1 MKAPVF
7 TAAVLVVISAPL
19 LPAADPQLV
28 SLVMP
33 DAKVLA
39 GVNVSQ
45 AKASPLGQYLLTQLT
60 QMKDAHLQQLATLTG
75 FDPTRDVQEV
85 LMASNGAPGGKM
97 GLVLARGT
105 FDANRLQAMIQMAGG
120 TTEVYNGATLLE
132 DPMKQNAVAF
142 LNPSLA
148 VAGDILSVKG
158 AIDRQASPTVLD
170 PAVQGQISQWS
181 NAEDAWV
188 IANTPPAS
196 LHPPAMVGAPNPAL
210 QNALQNIQQC
220 AGGVKFGAQVVV
232 TSQAQTDTAQNAA
245 SIVSLLQFASNFVQ
259 MQAQQKNP
267 ELGSILKS
275 LSVNSNGNLV
285 NVSLSVPEDQ
295 IEQAVKAKSG
305 AKSGTAT
312 PQSNRRPARRL

>member
-1 MKAPVF
+1 MIMKAPVF

-105 FDANRLQAMIQMAGG
+105 FDANRL
-120 TTEVYNGATLLE
+120 
-132 DPMKQNAVAF
+132 
-142 LNPSLA
+142 
-148 VAGDILSVKG
+148 
-158 AIDRQASPTVLD
+158 
-170 PAVQGQISQWS
+170 
-181 NAEDAWV
+181 
-188 IANTPPAS
+188 
-196 LHPPAMVGAPNPAL
+196 
-210 QNALQNIQQC
+210 
-220 AGGVKFGAQVVV
+220 
-232 TSQAQTDTAQNAA
+232 
-245 SIVSLLQFASNFVQ
+245 
-259 MQAQQKNP
+259 
-267 ELGSILKS
+267 
-275 LSVNSNGNLV
+275 
-285 NVSLSVPEDQ
+285 
-295 IEQAVKAKSG
+295 
-305 AKSGTAT
+305 
-312 PQSNRRPARRL
+312 